1 MCCVWMSAEL
11 VKEQEK
17 QMPLDYI
24 TVKEESHFVRRRL
37 VARLVE
43 YALCAYLFSAGVFGT
58 VVGSLWALGYLEM
71 WIPPQW

>member
-43 YALCAYLFSAGVFGT
+43 YALCAYLFCAGVFGT
-58 VVGSLWALGYLEM
+58 VVGGLWALGELEI
-71 WIPPQW
+71 WLP

>member
-1 MCCVWMSAEL
+1 MTFAER

-24 TVKEESHFVRRRL
+24 TLKEESHFVRRRL
-37 VARLVE
+37 AARLVE
-43 YALCAYLFSAGVFGT
+43 YALCAYLFCAALFGT